1 MSSYLYSLP
10 ATKDMTSPAKVITRY
25 ANVYLAVDE
34 YSNTC
39 HSTLVSAFITQPRME
54 AAFALAHLQAE
65 QSESFYAAAFKNA
78 PNHIIGTQLTD
89 AFWRFS
95 RINQAANFAPTD

>member
-1 MSSYLYSLP
+1 
-10 ATKDMTSPAKVITRY
+10 
-25 ANVYLAVDE
+25 
-34 YSNTC
+34 
-39 HSTLVSAFITQPRME
+39 ME

-65 QSESFYAAAFKNA
+65 QSESFYAETAAFKNA

>member
-1 MSSYLYSLP
+1 
-10 ATKDMTSPAKVITRY
+10 
-25 ANVYLAVDE
+25 
-34 YSNTC
+34 
-39 HSTLVSAFITQPRME
+39 ME